1 MKLKMKKFFA
11 ALGAL
16 AIVGMVAVGCQ
27 GKNTPNNKPTDDGSI
42 TVKQSGKEV
51 TALTLNVG
59 DKVEITTNAASAA
72 DGALVVVAKPSNF
85 TVTSSD
91 AKVVAASNTALE
103 AKAAGEAKVTFAA
116 GKAKV
121 EVAVTVKKA
130 EEVTFNPNNFLG
142 KEIYVPS
149 DKKFEMMKDWKAELL
164 KAYGS
169 INWEFTTYDDD
180 KNSEQTYLFVPKDG
194 VQSVLGRV
202 TFVHKPTSGLK
213 FISAEAGY
221 KSGFWKEETQK
232 ALLDLFGFV
241 DNQKLGAKLKDETP
255 AAAGENKARGLDALM
270 FMKKEKTKNGQE
282 YEHVTLQISELQSQS
297 ATTLSKRMPYN
308 MPYKL

>member
-1 MKLKMKKFFA
+1 MKKFFA

-16 AIVGMVAVGCQ
+16 AIVGMVAVGCE
-27 GKNTPNNKPTDDGSI
+27 GKQPKVEDSI
-42 TVKQSGKEV
+42 TVKQSGKDV
-51 TALTLNVG
+51 TALTLNIG
-59 DKVEITTNAASAA
+59 DKVAIATNAASAPN
-72 DGALVVVAKPSNF
+72 DALIVVAKPSGF

-91 AKVVAASNTALE
+91 QNVVAASNTALE
-103 AKAAGEAKVTFAA
+103 AKAAGNAKVTFTA

-121 EVAVTVKKA
+121 EVAVTVKKG
-130 EEVTFNPNNFLG
+130 EDVTFDPKNFLG
-142 KEIYVPS
+142 KEIYIPS

-169 INWEFTTYDDD
+169 INWEFTAYNDD
-180 KNSEQTYLFVPKDG
+180 KNSERTYLFVAKDG

-202 TFVHKPTSGLK
+202 TFVHNPTSGPK

-221 KSGFWKEETQK
+221 QLGFWKKDTQK
-232 ALLDLFGFV
+232 KLLDLFGFV
-241 DNQKLGAKLKDETP
+241 DNQKLDAKLKDETP
-255 AAAGENKARGLDALM
+255 AAGGENKARGLDALM
-270 FMKKEKTKNGQE
+270 FMKKQTAQNGQE

-297 ATTLSKRMPYN
+297 ATTLSKRRAYN

>member
-1 MKLKMKKFFA
+1 MKKFFA
-11 ALGAL
+11 ALSAL
-16 AIVGMVAVGCQ
+16 AIVGMVAVGCE
-27 GKNTPNNKPTDDGSI
+27 GKQPKVEDSI
-42 TVKQSGKEV
+42 TVKQSGKDV
-51 TALTLNVG
+51 TALTMSVG
-59 DKVEITTNAASAA
+59 DKVAITTNAASAA
-72 DGALVVVAKPSNF
+72 DGALVVVAKPAGF

-91 AKVVAASNTALE
+91 QNVVAASNTALE
-103 AKAAGEAKVTFAA
+103 AKAAGNAKVTFTA

-130 EEVTFNPNNFLG
+130 EDVTFDPKNFLG
-142 KEIYVPS
+142 KEIYIPS

-169 INWEFTTYDDD
+169 INWEFTAYDDD
-180 KNSEQTYLFVPKDG
+180 KNSERTYLFVAKDG

-202 TFVHKPTSGLK
+202 TFVHNPTSGPK

-221 KSGFWKEETQK
+221 QLGFWKKDTQK
-232 ALLDLFGFV
+232 NLLDLFGFV
-241 DNQKLGAKLKDETP
+241 DNQKLDAKLKDGTP
-255 AAAGENKARGLDALM
+255 AAGGENKARGLDALM
-270 FMKKEKTKNGQE
+270 FMKKQTAQNGQE

-297 ATTLSKRMPYN
+297 ATTLSKRMAYN

>member
-16 AIVGMVAVGCQ
+16 AIVGMVAVGCE
-27 GKNTPNNKPTDDGSI
+27 GKQPKVEDSI
-42 TVKQSGKEV
+42 TVKQSGKDV
-51 TALTLNVG
+51 TALTMSVG
-59 DKVEITTNAASAA
+59 DKVAITTNAASAA
-72 DGALVVVAKPSNF
+72 DGALVVVAKPAGF

-91 AKVVAASNTALE
+91 QNVVAASNTALE
-103 AKAAGEAKVTFAA
+103 AKAAGTAKVTFTA

-121 EVAVTVKKA
+121 EVAVTVKKG
-130 EEVTFNPNNFLG
+130 EDVTFDPKNFLG
-142 KEIYVPS
+142 KEIYIPS

-169 INWEFTTYDDD
+169 INWEFTAYNDD
-180 KNSEQTYLFVPKDG
+180 KNSERTYLFVAKDG

-202 TFVHKPTSGLK
+202 TFVHNPTSGPK

-221 KSGFWKEETQK
+221 QLGFWKKDTQK
-232 ALLDLFGFV
+232 KLLDLFGFV
-241 DNQKLGAKLKDETP
+241 DNQKLDAKLKDETP
-255 AAAGENKARGLDALM
+255 AAGGENKARGLDALM
-270 FMKKEKTKNGQE
+270 FMKKQTAQNGQE

-297 ATTLSKRMPYN
+297 ATTLSKRMAYN

>member
-16 AIVGMVAVGCQ
+16 AIVGMVAVGCE
-27 GKNTPNNKPTDDGSI
+27 GKQPKVEDSI
-42 TVKQSGKEV
+42 TVKQSGKDV
-51 TALTLNVG
+51 TALSMSVG
-59 DKVEITTNAASAA
+59 DKVTITTNAASAA
-72 DGALVVVAKPSNF
+72 DGALVVVAKPAGF

-91 AKVVAASNTALE
+91 QNIVAASNTALE
-103 AKAAGEAKVTFAA
+103 AKAAGTAKVTFTA

-121 EVAVTVKKA
+121 EVAVTVKKG
-130 EEVTFNPNNFLG
+130 EDVTFDPKNFLG
-142 KEIYVPS
+142 KEIYIPS

-169 INWEFTTYDDD
+169 INWEFTVYNDD
-180 KNSEQTYLFVPKDG
+180 KNSERTYLFVAKDG

-202 TFVHKPTSGLK
+202 TFVHNPTSGPK

-221 KSGFWKEETQK
+221 QLGFWKKDTQK
-232 ALLDLFGFV
+232 KLLDLFGFV
-241 DNQKLGAKLKDETP
+241 DNQKLDAKLKDETP
-255 AAAGENKARGLDALM
+255 AAGGENKARGLDALM
-270 FMKKEKTKNGQE
+270 FMKKQTAQNGQE

-297 ATTLSKRMPYN
+297 ATTLSKRMAYN

>member
-1 MKLKMKKFFA
+1 MKKFFA

-16 AIVGMVAVGCQ
+16 AIVGMVAVGCE
-27 GKNTPNNKPTDDGSI
+27 GKQPKVEDSI
-42 TVKQSGKEV
+42 TVKQSGKDV
-51 TALTLNVG
+51 TALSMSVG
-59 DKVEITTNAASAA
+59 DKVTITTNAASAA
-72 DGALVVVAKPSNF
+72 DGALVVVAKPAGF

-91 AKVVAASNTALE
+91 QNIVAASNTALE
-103 AKAAGEAKVTFAA
+103 AKAAGTAKVTFTA

-121 EVAVTVKKA
+121 EVAVTVKKG
-130 EEVTFNPNNFLG
+130 EDVTFDPKNFLG
-142 KEIYVPS
+142 KEIYIPS

-169 INWEFTTYDDD
+169 INWEFTAYNDD
-180 KNSEQTYLFVPKDG
+180 KNSERTYLFVAKDG

-202 TFVHKPTSGLK
+202 TFVHNPTSGPK

-221 KSGFWKEETQK
+221 QLGFWKKDTQK
-232 ALLDLFGFV
+232 KLLDLFGFV
-241 DNQKLGAKLKDETP
+241 DNQKLDAKLKDETP

-270 FMKKEKTKNGQE
+270 FMKKQTAQNGQE

-297 ATTLSKRMPYN
+297 ATTLSKRMAYN

>member
-1 MKLKMKKFFA
+1 MKKFFA

-16 AIVGMVAVGCQ
+16 AIVGMVAVGCE
-27 GKNTPNNKPTDDGSI
+27 GKQPKVEDSI
-42 TVKQSGKEV
+42 TVKQSGKDV
-51 TALTLNVG
+51 TALTMSVG
-59 DKVEITTNAASAA
+59 DKVAITTNAASAA
-72 DGALVVVAKPSNF
+72 DGALVVVAKPAGF

-91 AKVVAASNTALE
+91 QNIVAASNTALE
-103 AKAAGEAKVTFAA
+103 AKAAGTAKVTFTA

-121 EVAVTVKKA
+121 EVAVTVKKG
-130 EEVTFNPNNFLG
+130 EDVTFDPKNFLG
-142 KEIYVPS
+142 KEIYIPS

-169 INWEFTTYDDD
+169 INWEFTAYNDD
-180 KNSEQTYLFVPKDG
+180 KNSERTYLFVAKDG

-202 TFVHKPTSGLK
+202 TFVHNPTSGPK

-221 KSGFWKEETQK
+221 QLGFWKKDTQK
-232 ALLDLFGFV
+232 KLLDLFGFV
-241 DNQKLGAKLKDETP
+241 DNQKLDAKLKDETP
-255 AAAGENKARGLDALM
+255 AAGGENKARGLDALM
-270 FMKKEKTKNGQE
+270 FMKKQTAQNGQE

-297 ATTLSKRMPYN
+297 ATTLSKRMAYN

>member
-16 AIVGMVAVGCQ
+16 VIVGMVAVGCE
-27 GKNTPNNKPTDDGSI
+27 GKQPKVEDSI
-42 TVKQSGKEV
+42 TVKQSGKDV

-59 DKVEITTNAASAA
+59 DKVTITTNAASAA
-72 DGALVVVAKPSNF
+72 DGALVVVAKPAGF

-91 AKVVAASNTALE
+91 QNIVAASNTALE
-103 AKAAGEAKVTFAA
+103 AKAAGTAKVTFTS

-121 EVAVTVKKA
+121 EVAVTVKKG
-130 EEVTFNPNNFLG
+130 EDVTFDPKNFLG
-142 KEIYVPS
+142 KEIYIPS

-169 INWEFTTYDDD
+169 INWEFTAYNDD
-180 KNSEQTYLFVPKDG
+180 KNSERTYLFVAKDG

-202 TFVHKPTSGLK
+202 TFVHNPTSGPK

-221 KSGFWKEETQK
+221 QLGFWKKDTQK
-232 ALLDLFGFV
+232 KLLDLFGFV
-241 DNQKLGAKLKDETP
+241 DNQKLDAKLKDETP
-255 AAAGENKARGLDALM
+255 AAGGENKARGLDALM
-270 FMKKEKTKNGQE
+270 FMKKQTAQNGQE

-297 ATTLSKRMPYN
+297 ATTLSKRIAYDMPYTR
-308 MPYKL
+308 

>member
-1 MKLKMKKFFA
+1 MKKFFA

-16 AIVGMVAVGCQ
+16 AIVGMVAVGCE
-27 GKNTPNNKPTDDGSI
+27 GKQPKVEDSI
-42 TVKQSGKEV
+42 TVKQSGKDV
-51 TALTLNVG
+51 TALSMSVG
-59 DKVEITTNAASAA
+59 DKVTITTNAASAA
-72 DGALVVVAKPSNF
+72 DGALVVVAKPAGF

-91 AKVVAASNTALE
+91 QNVVAASNTALE
-103 AKAAGEAKVTFAA
+103 AKAAGTAKVTFTA

-121 EVAVTVKKA
+121 EVAVTVKKG
-130 EEVTFNPNNFLG
+130 EDVTFDPKNFLG
-142 KEIYVPS
+142 KEIYIPS

-169 INWEFTTYDDD
+169 INWEFTAYNDD
-180 KNSEQTYLFVPKDG
+180 KNSERTYLFVAKDG

-202 TFVHKPTSGLK
+202 TFVHNPTSGPK

-221 KSGFWKEETQK
+221 QLGFWKKDTQK
-232 ALLDLFGFV
+232 KLLDLFGFV
-241 DNQKLGAKLKDETP
+241 DNQKLDAKLKDETP
-255 AAAGENKARGLDALM
+255 AAGGENKARGLDALM
-270 FMKKEKTKNGQE
+270 FMKKQTAQNGQE

-297 ATTLSKRMPYN
+297 ATTLSKRMAYN

>member
-16 AIVGMVAVGCQ
+16 AIVGMVAVGCE
-27 GKNTPNNKPTDDGSI
+27 GKQPKVEDSI
-42 TVKQSGKEV
+42 TVKQSGKDV
-51 TALTLNVG
+51 TALTLNIG
-59 DKVEITTNAASAA
+59 DKVAIATNAASAPN
-72 DGALVVVAKPSNF
+72 DALIVVAKPSGF
-85 TVTSSD
+85 MVTSSD
-91 AKVVAASNTALE
+91 QNVVAASNTALE
-103 AKAAGEAKVTFAA
+103 AKAAGNAKVTFTA

-180 KNSEQTYLFVPKDG
+180 KNSEITYLFVAKDG

-202 TFVHKPTSGLK
+202 TFVHKPKSGPK

-221 KSGFWKEETQK
+221 QLGFWKKDTQK
-232 ALLDLFGFV
+232 KLLDLFGFV
-241 DNQKLGAKLKDETP
+241 DNQKLDAKLKDETP

-270 FMKKEKTKNGQE
+270 FMKKQTAQNGQE

-297 ATTLSKRMPYN
+297 ATTLSKRIAYDMPYTR
-308 MPYKL
+308 

>member
-16 AIVGMVAVGCQ
+16 AIVGMVAVGCE
-27 GKNTPNNKPTDDGSI
+27 GKQPKVEDSI
-42 TVKQSGKEV
+42 TVKQSGKDV
-51 TALTLNVG
+51 TALTMSVG
-59 DKVEITTNAASAA
+59 DKVAITTNAASAA
-72 DGALVVVAKPSNF
+72 DGALVVVAKPAGF

-91 AKVVAASNTALE
+91 QNVVAASNTALE
-103 AKAAGEAKVTFAA
+103 AKAAGNAKVTFTA

-130 EEVTFNPNNFLG
+130 EDVTFDPKNFLG
-142 KEIYVPS
+142 KEIYIPS

-169 INWEFTTYDDD
+169 INWEFTAYNDD
-180 KNSEQTYLFVPKDG
+180 KNSERTYLFVAKDG

-202 TFVHKPTSGLK
+202 TFVHNPTSGPK

-221 KSGFWKEETQK
+221 QLGFWEKDTQK
-232 ALLDLFGFV
+232 KLLDLFGFV
-241 DNQKLGAKLKDETP
+241 DNQKLDAKLKDETP
-255 AAAGENKARGLDALM
+255 AAGGENKARGLDALM
-270 FMKKEKTKNGQE
+270 FMKKQTAQNGQE

-297 ATTLSKRMPYN
+297 ATTLSKRIAYDMPYTR
-308 MPYKL
+308 

>member
-1 MKLKMKKFFA
+1 MKKFFA

-27 GKNTPNNKPTDDGSI
+27 GKNTPDNKTTDDGSI

-103 AKAAGEAKVTFAA
+103 AKAAGEAKVTFAV

-149 DKKFEMMKDWKAELL
+149 DKKFAVMKTWKAELL
-164 KAYGS
+164 KAYETS
-169 INWEFTTYDDD
+169 NYKFSAFKDDQ
-180 KNSEQTYLFVPKDG
+180 NSEQTFLFVAKEG
-194 VQSVLGRV
+194 VQTTMEVLV
-202 TFVHKPTSGLK
+202 FVHTPSQGGP
-213 FISAEAGY
+213 FIYAKAAY
-221 KSGFWKEETQK
+221 KVGFWKEETQK
-232 ALLDLFGFV
+232 ALLDLYGFV
-241 DNQKLGAKLKDETP
+241 DDQKLGAKLKDETP
-255 AAAGENKARGLDALM
+255 AAAGLNKARGLEGLLY
-270 FMKKEKTKNGQE
+270 MKKENLQGNE
-282 YEHVTLQISELQSQS
+282 AEVLTLQVSEITSQS
-297 ATTLSKRMPYN
+297 ATTLSKRIAYDMPYTR
-308 MPYKL
+308 

>member
-1 MKLKMKKFFA
+1 MKKFFA

-16 AIVGMVAVGCQ
+16 AIVGMVAVGCE
-27 GKNTPNNKPTDDGSI
+27 GKQPKVEDSI
-42 TVKQSGKEV
+42 TVKQSGKDV
-51 TALTLNVG
+51 TALSMSVG
-59 DKVEITTNAASAA
+59 DKVTITTNAASAA
-72 DGALVVVAKPSNF
+72 DGALVVVAKPAGF

-91 AKVVAASNTALE
+91 QNIVAASNTALE
-103 AKAAGEAKVTFAA
+103 AKAAGTAKVTFTA

-121 EVAVTVKKA
+121 EVAVTVKKG
-130 EEVTFNPNNFLG
+130 EDVTFDPKNFLG
-142 KEIYVPS
+142 KEIYIPS

-169 INWEFTTYDDD
+169 INWEFTAYNDD
-180 KNSEQTYLFVPKDG
+180 KNSERTYLFVAKDG

-202 TFVHKPTSGLK
+202 TFVHNPTSGPK

-221 KSGFWKEETQK
+221 QLGFWKKDTQK
-232 ALLDLFGFV
+232 KLLDLFGFV
-241 DNQKLGAKLKDETP
+241 DNQKLDAKLKDETP
-255 AAAGENKARGLDALM
+255 AAGGENKARGLDALM
-270 FMKKEKTKNGQE
+270 FMKKQTAQNGQE

-297 ATTLSKRMPYN
+297 ATTLSKRMAYN

>member
-1 MKLKMKKFFA
+1 MKKFFA

-16 AIVGMVAVGCQ
+16 AIVGMVAVGCE
-27 GKNTPNNKPTDDGSI
+27 GKQPKVEDSI
-42 TVKQSGKEV
+42 TVKQSGKDV
-51 TALTLNVG
+51 TALSMSVG
-59 DKVEITTNAASAA
+59 DKVTITTNAASAA
-72 DGALVVVAKPSNF
+72 DGALVVVAKPAGF

-91 AKVVAASNTALE
+91 QNVVAASNTALE
-103 AKAAGEAKVTFAA
+103 AKAAGNAKVTFTA

-121 EVAVTVKKA
+121 EVAVTVKKG
-130 EEVTFNPNNFLG
+130 EDVTFDPKNFLG
-142 KEIYVPS
+142 KEIYIPS

-169 INWEFTTYDDD
+169 INWEFTAYNDD
-180 KNSEQTYLFVPKDG
+180 KNSERTYLFVAKDG

-202 TFVHKPTSGLK
+202 TFVHNPTSGPK

-221 KSGFWKEETQK
+221 QLGFWKKDTQK
-232 ALLDLFGFV
+232 KLLDLFGFV
-241 DNQKLGAKLKDETP
+241 DNQKLDAKLKDETP
-255 AAAGENKARGLDALM
+255 AAGGENKARGLDALM
-270 FMKKEKTKNGQE
+270 FMKKQTAQNGQE

-297 ATTLSKRMPYN
+297 ATTLSKRMAYN

>member
-16 AIVGMVAVGCQ
+16 AIVGMVAVGCE
-27 GKNTPNNKPTDDGSI
+27 GKQPKVEDSI
-42 TVKQSGKEV
+42 TVKQSGKDV
-51 TALTLNVG
+51 TALTMNVG
-59 DKVEITTNAASAA
+59 DKVTITTNAASAA
-72 DGALVVVAKPSNF
+72 DGALVVVAKPAGF

-91 AKVVAASNTALE
+91 QNIVAASNTALE
-103 AKAAGEAKVTFAA
+103 AKAAGTAKVTFTA

-121 EVAVTVKKA
+121 EVAVTVKKG
-130 EEVTFNPNNFLG
+130 EDVTFDPKNFLG
-142 KEIYVPS
+142 KEIYIPS

-169 INWEFTTYDDD
+169 INWEFTAYNDD
-180 KNSEQTYLFVPKDG
+180 KNSERTYLFVAKDG

-202 TFVHKPTSGLK
+202 TFVHNPTSGPK

-221 KSGFWKEETQK
+221 QLGFWKKDTQK
-232 ALLDLFGFV
+232 KLLDLFGFV
-241 DNQKLGAKLKDETP
+241 DNQKLDAKLKDETP
-255 AAAGENKARGLDALM
+255 AAGGENKARGLDALM
-270 FMKKEKTKNGQE
+270 FMKKQTAQNGQE

-297 ATTLSKRMPYN
+297 ATTLSKRMAYN

>member
-11 ALGAL
+11 TLGAL
-16 AIVGMVAVGCQ
+16 AIVGMVAVGCE
-27 GKNTPNNKPTDDGSI
+27 GKQPKVEDSI
-42 TVKQSGKEV
+42 TVKQSGKDV
-51 TALTLNVG
+51 TALSMSVG
-59 DKVEITTNAASAA
+59 DKVTITTNAASAA
-72 DGALVVVAKPSNF
+72 DGALVVVAKPAGF

-91 AKVVAASNTALE
+91 QNIVAASNTALE
-103 AKAAGEAKVTFAA
+103 AKAAGTAKVTFTA

-121 EVAVTVKKA
+121 EVAVTVKKG
-130 EEVTFNPNNFLG
+130 EDVTFDPKNFLG
-142 KEIYVPS
+142 KEIYIPS

-169 INWEFTTYDDD
+169 INWEFTAYNDD
-180 KNSEQTYLFVPKDG
+180 KNSERTYLFVAKDG

-202 TFVHKPTSGLK
+202 TFVHNPTSGPK

-221 KSGFWKEETQK
+221 QLGFWKKDTQK
-232 ALLDLFGFV
+232 KLLDLFGFV
-241 DNQKLGAKLKDETP
+241 DNQKLDAKLKDETP
-255 AAAGENKARGLDALM
+255 AAGGENKARGLDALM
-270 FMKKEKTKNGQE
+270 FMKKQTAQNGQE

-297 ATTLSKRMPYN
+297 ATTLSKRMAYN

>member
-16 AIVGMVAVGCQ
+16 AIVGMVAVGCK
-27 GKNTPNNKPTDDGSI
+27 GKDPKVEDSI
-42 TVKQSGKEV
+42 TVKQRGKDV
-51 TALTLNVG
+51 TALTMSVG
-59 DKVEITTNAASAA
+59 DKGAITTNAASAA
-72 DGALVVVAKPSNF
+72 DGALVVVAKPAGF

-91 AKVVAASNTALE
+91 QNVVAASNTALE
-103 AKAAGEAKVTFAA
+103 AKAAGNAKVTFTA

-130 EEVTFNPNNFLG
+130 EDVTFDPKNFLG
-142 KEIYVPS
+142 KEIYIPS

-169 INWEFTTYDDD
+169 INWEFTAYNDD
-180 KNSEQTYLFVPKDG
+180 KNSERTYLFVAKEG

-202 TFVHKPTSGLK
+202 TFVHNPTSGPK

-221 KSGFWKEETQK
+221 QLGFWKKDTQK
-232 ALLDLFGFV
+232 KLLDLFGFV
-241 DNQKLGAKLKDETP
+241 DNQKLDAKLKDETP

-270 FMKKEKTKNGQE
+270 FMKKQTAQNGQE

-297 ATTLSKRMPYN
+297 ATTLSKRMPYSI
-308 MPYKL
+308 PYEK

>member
-16 AIVGMVAVGCQ
+16 AIVGMVAVGCE
-27 GKNTPNNKPTDDGSI
+27 GKQPKVEDSI
-42 TVKQSGKEV
+42 TVKQSGKDV
-51 TALTLNVG
+51 TALSMSVG
-59 DKVEITTNAASAA
+59 DKVTITTNAASAA
-72 DGALVVVAKPSNF
+72 DGALVVVAKPAGF

-91 AKVVAASNTALE
+91 QNIVAASNTALE
-103 AKAAGEAKVTFAA
+103 AKAAGTAKVTFTA

-121 EVAVTVKKA
+121 EVAVTVKKG
-130 EEVTFNPNNFLG
+130 EDVTFDPKNFLG
-142 KEIYVPS
+142 KEIYIPS

-169 INWEFTTYDDD
+169 INWEFTAYNDD
-180 KNSEQTYLFVPKDG
+180 KNSERTYLFVAKDG

-202 TFVHKPTSGLK
+202 TFVHNPTSGPK

-221 KSGFWKEETQK
+221 QLGFWKKDTQK
-232 ALLDLFGFV
+232 KLLDLFGFV
-241 DNQKLGAKLKDETP
+241 DNQKLDAKLKDETP

-270 FMKKEKTKNGQE
+270 FMKKQTAQNGQE

-297 ATTLSKRMPYN
+297 ATTLSKRMAYN

>member
-1 MKLKMKKFFA
+1 MKKFFA

-16 AIVGMVAVGCQ
+16 AIVGMVAVGCE
-27 GKNTPNNKPTDDGSI
+27 GKQPKVEDSI
-42 TVKQSGKEV
+42 TVKQSGKDV
-51 TALTLNVG
+51 TALTMNVG
-59 DKVEITTNAASAA
+59 DKVTITTNAASAA
-72 DGALVVVAKPSNF
+72 DGALVVVAKPAGF

-91 AKVVAASNTALE
+91 QNIVAASNTALE
-103 AKAAGEAKVTFAA
+103 AKAAGTAKVTFTA

-121 EVAVTVKKA
+121 EVAVTVKKG
-130 EEVTFNPNNFLG
+130 EDVTFDPKNFLG
-142 KEIYVPS
+142 KEIYIPS

-169 INWEFTTYDDD
+169 INWEFTAYNDD
-180 KNSEQTYLFVPKDG
+180 KNSERTYLFVAKDG

-202 TFVHKPTSGLK
+202 TFVHNPTSGPK

-221 KSGFWKEETQK
+221 QLGFWKKDTQK
-232 ALLDLFGFV
+232 KLLDLFGFV
-241 DNQKLGAKLKDETP
+241 DNQKLDAKLKDETP
-255 AAAGENKARGLDALM
+255 AAGGENKARGLDALM
-270 FMKKEKTKNGQE
+270 FMKKQTAQNGQE

-297 ATTLSKRMPYN
+297 ATTLSKRMAYN

>member
-16 AIVGMVAVGCQ
+16 AIVGMVAVGCE
-27 GKNTPNNKPTDDGSI
+27 GKQPKVEDSI
-42 TVKQSGKEV
+42 TVKRSGKDV
-51 TALTLNVG
+51 TALTMNVG
-59 DKVEITTNAASAA
+59 DKVTITTNAASAA
-72 DGALVVVAKPSNF
+72 DGALVVVAKPAGF

-91 AKVVAASNTALE
+91 QNIVAASNTALE
-103 AKAAGEAKVTFAA
+103 AKAAGTAKVTFTS

-121 EVAVTVKKA
+121 EVAVTVKKG
-130 EEVTFNPNNFLG
+130 EDVTFDPKNFLG
-142 KEIYVPS
+142 KEIYIPS
-149 DKKFEMMKDWKAELL
+149 DKKFEMMKDWKAEFL

-180 KNSEQTYLFVPKDG
+180 KNSEITYLFVAKDG

-202 TFVHKPTSGLK
+202 TFVHNPTSGPK

-221 KSGFWKEETQK
+221 QLGFWKKDTQK
-232 ALLDLFGFV
+232 KLLDLFGFV
-241 DNQKLGAKLKDETP
+241 DNQKLDAKLKDETP
-255 AAAGENKARGLDALM
+255 AAGGENKARGLDALM
-270 FMKKEKTKNGQE
+270 FMKKQTAQNGQE

-297 ATTLSKRMPYN
+297 ATTLSKRIAYDMPYTR
-308 MPYKL
+308 

>member
-16 AIVGMVAVGCQ
+16 AIVGMVAVGCE
-27 GKNTPNNKPTDDGSI
+27 GKQPKVEDSI
-42 TVKQSGKEV
+42 TVKQSGKDV
-51 TALTLNVG
+51 TALSMSVG
-59 DKVEITTNAASAA
+59 DKVTITTNAASAA
-72 DGALVVVAKPSNF
+72 DGALVVVAKPAGF

-91 AKVVAASNTALE
+91 QNIVAASNTALE
-103 AKAAGEAKVTFAA
+103 AKAAGTAKVTFTA

-121 EVAVTVKKA
+121 EVAVTVKKG
-130 EEVTFNPNNFLG
+130 EDVTFDPKNFLG
-142 KEIYVPS
+142 KEIYIPS

-169 INWEFTTYDDD
+169 INWEFTAYNDD
-180 KNSEQTYLFVPKDG
+180 KNSERTYLFVAKDG

-202 TFVHKPTSGLK
+202 TFVHNPTSGPK

-221 KSGFWKEETQK
+221 QLGFWKKDTQK
-232 ALLDLFGFV
+232 KLLDLFGFV
-241 DNQKLGAKLKDETP
+241 DNQKLDAKLKDETP
-255 AAAGENKARGLDALM
+255 AAGGENKARGLDALM
-270 FMKKEKTKNGQE
+270 FMKKQTAQNGQE

-297 ATTLSKRMPYN
+297 ATTLSKRMAYN

>member
-1 MKLKMKKFFA
+1 MKKFFA

-16 AIVGMVAVGCQ
+16 AIVGMVAVGCE
-27 GKNTPNNKPTDDGSI
+27 GKQPKVEDSI
-42 TVKQSGKEV
+42 TVKQSGKDV
-51 TALTLNVG
+51 TALSMSVG
-59 DKVEITTNAASAA
+59 DKVTITTNAASAA
-72 DGALVVVAKPSNF
+72 DGALVVVAKPAGF

-91 AKVVAASNTALE
+91 QNVVAASNTALE
-103 AKAAGEAKVTFAA
+103 AKAAGTAKVTFTA

-121 EVAVTVKKA
+121 EVAVTVKKG
-130 EEVTFNPNNFLG
+130 EDVTFDPKNFLG
-142 KEIYVPS
+142 KEIYIPS

-169 INWEFTTYDDD
+169 INWEFTAYNDD
-180 KNSEQTYLFVPKDG
+180 KNSERTYLFVAKDG

-202 TFVHKPTSGLK
+202 TFVHNPTSGPK

-221 KSGFWKEETQK
+221 QLGFWKKDTQK
-232 ALLDLFGFV
+232 KLLDLFGFV
-241 DNQKLGAKLKDETP
+241 DNQKLGAKLQDETP
-255 AAAGENKARGLDALM
+255 AAGGENKARGLDALM
-270 FMKKEKTKNGQE
+270 FMKKQTAQNGQE

-297 ATTLSKRMPYN
+297 ATTLSKRMAYN

>member
-16 AIVGMVAVGCQ
+16 AIVGMVAVGCE
-27 GKNTPNNKPTDDGSI
+27 GKQPKVEDSI
-42 TVKQSGKEV
+42 TVKQSGKDV
-51 TALTLNVG
+51 TALTMSVG
-59 DKVEITTNAASAA
+59 DKVAITTNAASAA
-72 DGALVVVAKPSNF
+72 DGALVVVAKPAGF

-91 AKVVAASNTALE
+91 QNVVAASNTALE
-103 AKAAGEAKVTFAA
+103 AKAAGNAKVTFTA

-130 EEVTFNPNNFLG
+130 EDVTFDPKNFLG
-142 KEIYVPS
+142 KEIYIPS

-169 INWEFTTYDDD
+169 INWEFTAYNDD
-180 KNSEQTYLFVPKDG
+180 KNSERTYLFVVKDG

-202 TFVHKPTSGLK
+202 TFVHNPTSGPK

-221 KSGFWKEETQK
+221 QLGFWKKDTQK
-232 ALLDLFGFV
+232 KLLDLFGFV
-241 DNQKLGAKLKDETP
+241 DNQKLDAKLKDETP
-255 AAAGENKARGLDALM
+255 AAGGENKARGLDALM
-270 FMKKEKTKNGQE
+270 FMKKQTAQNGQE

-297 ATTLSKRMPYN
+297 ATTLSKRIAYDMPYTR
-308 MPYKL
+308 

>member
-1 MKLKMKKFFA
+1 MKKFFA

-16 AIVGMVAVGCQ
+16 AIVGMVAVGCE
-27 GKNTPNNKPTDDGSI
+27 GKQPKVEDSI
-42 TVKQSGKEV
+42 TVKQSGKDV
-51 TALTLNVG
+51 TALSMSVG
-59 DKVEITTNAASAA
+59 DKVTITTNAASAA
-72 DGALVVVAKPSNF
+72 DGALVVVAKPAGF

-91 AKVVAASNTALE
+91 QNIVAASNTALE
-103 AKAAGEAKVTFAA
+103 AKAAGTAKVTFTS

-121 EVAVTVKKA
+121 EVAVTVKKG
-130 EEVTFNPNNFLG
+130 EDVTFDPKNFLG
-142 KEIYVPS
+142 KEIYIPS

-169 INWEFTTYDDD
+169 INWEFTAYNDD
-180 KNSEQTYLFVPKDG
+180 KNSERTYLFVAKDG

-202 TFVHKPTSGLK
+202 TFVHNPTSGPK

-221 KSGFWKEETQK
+221 QLGFWKKDTQK
-232 ALLDLFGFV
+232 KLLDLFGFV
-241 DNQKLGAKLKDETP
+241 DNQKLDAKLKDETP

-270 FMKKEKTKNGQE
+270 FMKKQTAQNGQE

-297 ATTLSKRMPYN
+297 ATTLSKRMAYN

>member
-16 AIVGMVAVGCQ
+16 AIVGMVAVGCE
-27 GKNTPNNKPTDDGSI
+27 GKQPKVEDSI
-42 TVKQSGKEV
+42 TVKQSGKDV
-51 TALTLNVG
+51 TALTMSVG
-59 DKVEITTNAASAA
+59 DKVAITTNAASAA
-72 DGALVVVAKPSNF
+72 DGALVVVAKPAGF

-91 AKVVAASNTALE
+91 QNIVAASNTALE
-103 AKAAGEAKVTFAA
+103 AKAAGTAKVTFTA

-121 EVAVTVKKA
+121 EVAVTVKKG
-130 EEVTFNPNNFLG
+130 EDVTFDPKNFLG
-142 KEIYVPS
+142 KEIYIPS

-169 INWEFTTYDDD
+169 INWEFTAYNDD
-180 KNSEQTYLFVPKDG
+180 KNSERTYLFVAKDG

-202 TFVHKPTSGLK
+202 TFVHNPTSGPK

-221 KSGFWKEETQK
+221 QLGFWKKDTQK
-232 ALLDLFGFV
+232 KLLDLFGFV
-241 DNQKLGAKLKDETP
+241 DNQKLDAKLKDETP
-255 AAAGENKARGLDALM
+255 AAGGENKARGLDALM
-270 FMKKEKTKNGQE
+270 FMKKQTAQNGQE

-297 ATTLSKRMPYN
+297 ATTLSKRMAYN

>member
-16 AIVGMVAVGCQ
+16 AIVGMVAVGCE
-27 GKNTPNNKPTDDGSI
+27 GKQPKVEDSI
-42 TVKQSGKEV
+42 TVKQSGKDV
-51 TALTLNVG
+51 TALTMNVG
-59 DKVEITTNAASAA
+59 DKVTITTNAASAA
-72 DGALVVVAKPSNF
+72 DGALVVVAKPAGF

-91 AKVVAASNTALE
+91 QNIVAASNTALE
-103 AKAAGEAKVTFAA
+103 AKAAGTAKVTFTS

-121 EVAVTVKKA
+121 EVAVTVKKG
-130 EEVTFNPNNFLG
+130 EDVTFDPKNFLG
-142 KEIYVPS
+142 KEIYIPS

-169 INWEFTTYDDD
+169 INWEFTAYNDD
-180 KNSEQTYLFVPKDG
+180 KNSERTYLFVAKDG

-202 TFVHKPTSGLK
+202 TFVHNPTSGPK

-221 KSGFWKEETQK
+221 QLGFWKKDTQK
-232 ALLDLFGFV
+232 KLLDLFGFV
-241 DNQKLGAKLKDETP
+241 DNQKLDAKLKDGTP
-255 AAAGENKARGLDALM
+255 AAGGENKARGLDALM
-270 FMKKEKTKNGQE
+270 FMKKQTAQNGQE

-297 ATTLSKRMPYN
+297 ATTLSKRIAYDMPYTR
-308 MPYKL
+308 

>member
-1 MKLKMKKFFA
+1 MKKFFA

-16 AIVGMVAVGCQ
+16 AIVGMVAVGCE
-27 GKNTPNNKPTDDGSI
+27 GKQPKVEDSI
-42 TVKQSGKEV
+42 TVKQSGKDV
-51 TALTLNVG
+51 TALSMSVG
-59 DKVEITTNAASAA
+59 DKVTITTNAASAA
-72 DGALVVVAKPSNF
+72 DGALVVVAKPAGF

-91 AKVVAASNTALE
+91 QNVVAASNTALE
-103 AKAAGEAKVTFAA
+103 AKAAGTAKVTFTS

-121 EVAVTVKKA
+121 EVAVTVKKG
-130 EEVTFNPNNFLG
+130 EDVTFDPKNFLG
-142 KEIYVPS
+142 KEIYIPS

-169 INWEFTTYDDD
+169 INWEFTAYNDD
-180 KNSEQTYLFVPKDG
+180 KNSERTYLFVVKDG

-202 TFVHKPTSGLK
+202 TFVHNPTSGPK

-221 KSGFWKEETQK
+221 QLGFWKKDTQK
-232 ALLDLFGFV
+232 KLLDLFGFV
-241 DNQKLGAKLKDETP
+241 DNQKLDAKLKDETP
-255 AAAGENKARGLDALM
+255 AAGGENKARGLDAIM
-270 FMKKEKTKNGQE
+270 FMKKQKGENGQE

-297 ATTLSKRMPYN
+297 ATTLSKRMAYN

>member
-1 MKLKMKKFFA
+1 MKKFFA

-16 AIVGMVAVGCQ
+16 AIVGMVAVGCE
-27 GKNTPNNKPTDDGSI
+27 GKDPKVEDSI
-42 TVKQSGKEV
+42 TVKQSGKDV
-51 TALTLNVG
+51 TALSMSVG
-59 DKVEITTNAASAA
+59 DKVTITTNAASAA
-72 DGALVVVAKPSNF
+72 DGALVVVAKPAGF

-91 AKVVAASNTALE
+91 QNIVAASNTALE
-103 AKAAGEAKVTFAA
+103 AKVAGTAKVTFTA

-121 EVAVTVKKA
+121 EVAVTVKKG
-130 EEVTFNPNNFLG
+130 EDVTFDPKNFLG
-142 KEIYVPS
+142 KEIYIPS

-169 INWEFTTYDDD
+169 INWEFTAYNDD
-180 KNSEQTYLFVPKDG
+180 KNSERTYLFVAKDG

-202 TFVHKPTSGLK
+202 TFVHNPTSGPK

-221 KSGFWKEETQK
+221 QLGFWKKDTQK
-232 ALLDLFGFV
+232 KLLDLFGFV
-241 DNQKLGAKLKDETP
+241 DNQKLDAKLKDETP

-270 FMKKEKTKNGQE
+270 FMKKQTAQNGQE

-297 ATTLSKRMPYN
+297 ATTLSKRMAYN